1 MEDKKTENVAVQSV
15 PVAVPAAAKAPEAKR
30 FETRR
35 PFTGGSRGGSS
46 AGGSHG
52 GAHGG
57 GYKGKRP
64 SGDGKGP
71 AGHGGSGHGG
81 PKKDGGR
88 GSQGG
93 RPERAKPEFDQK
105 IIEIRR
111 VTRVVAGGR
120 RFAFSVALV
129 AGNKQG
135 KVGVGIGKASDTAL
149 AIEKALKDAK
159 KNMVVIKRTK
169 TNSIPHEV
177 MAKYCTSQVY
187 FRPAPGKG
195 IVAGSSARNV
205 LDLAGVTD
213 VSSKIFT
220 RSKNK
225 LNIAKAAIVALKE
238 FVG

>member
-1 MEDKKTENVAVQSV
+1 MEDKKTENVAVQSA
-15 PVAVPAAAKAPEAKR
+15 PAVAPAAAKAPEAKR

-46 AGGSHG
+46 VGGSHG
-52 GAHGG
+52 GSHSG

-64 SGDGKGP
+64 AGGDGKGP
-71 AGHGGSGHGG
+71 AGHGG

-88 GSQGG
+88 GGSQGS

-149 AIEKALKDAK
+149 AIEKAFKDAK

>member
-1 MEDKKTENVAVQSV
+1 MEDKKTEKEVAQSTATA
-15 PVAVPAAAKAPEAKR
+15 PAVTKAPETKR

-35 PFTGGSRGGSS
+35 PFSGGRSSSSTG
-46 AGGSHG
+46 GGSHS
-52 GAHGG
+52 G

-64 SGDGKGP
+64 ASGDGKGS
-71 AGHGGSGHGG
+71 AGHGGGSGQ
-81 PKKDGGR
+81 KKEGGR
-88 GSQGG
+88 GGAGS

-135 KVGVGIGKASDTAL
+135 KVGVGIGKAADTAL
-149 AIEKALKDAK
+149 AIEKAFKDAK
-159 KNMVVIKRTK
+159 KNMIRVKRTK

-187 FRPAPGKG
+187 IRPAPGKG